1 MPLSGRMDL
10 SARPSVPLD
19 RDAEIGAGAMSGAFW
34 AAASGV
40 GFGAFQT
47 VNRRAVARMDV
58 FLATLIQLAVALA
71 VLAAL
76 VGATSERERL
86 ESIPAAA
93 LGWFALGG
101 AAHFFVGWTLLNISQ
116 QRIGAARTS
125 PLIATVPVFGAA
137 IAAVTLGELPSALS
151 WLGIALI
158 TLGAYV
164 VSAERLLR
172 GRVALSSSVSTR
184 ESVYGIGCAAAW
196 SLSPVFIRKG
206 LDLFDAPLL
215 GVAIGLAGSLAVYVV
230 VLATGNHGWSG
241 RSLGDALGLKVFAGV
256 LVALSTWGRWVALER
271 ISVGAVLALGLMSVP
286 VVLLLSPVLM
296 GREVERVN
304 VWVWLGAALVVGGS
318 LLLVIRGR

>member
-1 MPLSGRMDL
+1 MDL

-86 ESIPAAA
+86 GSIPAAA

-158 TLGAYV
+158 TLGAYA

-206 LDLFDAPLL
+206 LDLFDSPLL
-215 GVAIGLAGSLAVYVV
+215 GVAKGL
-230 VLATGNHGWSG
+230 
-241 RSLGDALGLKVFAGV
+241 AGV

>member
-1 MPLSGRMDL
+1 MDL

-19 RDAEIGAGAMSGAFW
+19 RDAEIGAGAM
-34 AAASGV
+34 
-40 GFGAFQT
+40 
-47 VNRRAVARMDV
+47 
-58 FLATLIQLAVALA
+58 
-71 VLAAL
+71 
-76 VGATSERERL
+76 SERERL

-137 IAAVTLGELPSALS
+137 IAAVTLGEQPSALS
-151 WLGIALI
+151 WLEIVLI
-158 TLGAYV
+158 TGGAYL

-172 GRVALSSSVSTR
+172 GAGPMSWRDSI
-184 ESVYGIGCAAAW
+184 YGVGCAVAW

-206 LDLFDAPLL
+206 LDGFDSPLL
-215 GVAIGLAGSLAVYVV
+215 GVAIGLAASLAGYLL
-230 VLATGNHGWSG
+230 VLAVGDHGWDR
-241 RSLGDALGLKVFAGV
+241 RSLGDAFGLKLLAGV

>member
-1 MPLSGRMDL
+1 L
-10 SARPSVPLD
+10 
-19 RDAEIGAGAMSGAFW
+19 SGAFW

-58 FLATLIQLAVALA
+58 YVATLIQLAVALA
-71 VLAAL
+71 VLL
-76 VGATSERERL
+76 VLIGATADRDRL
-86 ESIPAAA
+86 GAVPASAF
-93 LGWFALGG
+93 GWFVLGG

-125 PLIATVPVFGAA
+125 PLISTVPIFGAG
-137 IAAVTLGELPSALS
+137 IAAVTLGEFPAPLS
-151 WLGIALI
+151 WFGIALI

-172 GRVALSSSVSTR
+172 GGAPMSWRDSI
-184 ESVYGIGCAAAW
+184 YGVGCAAAW
-196 SLSPVFIRKG
+196 SLSPVFIREG
-206 LDLFDAPLL
+206 LDGFDSPLL
-215 GVAIGLAGSLAVYVV
+215 GVAIGLAASLAGYA
-230 VLATGNHGWSG
+230 VLLAAGNHAWDR
-241 RSLGDALGLKVFAGV
+241 RSLGDAPSLKVLAGV

-318 LLLVIRGR
+318 LLLVARGR

>member
-1 MPLSGRMDL
+1 
-10 SARPSVPLD
+10 VT
-19 RDAEIGAGAMSGAFW
+19 GAFW

-58 FLATLIQLAVALA
+58 YVATLIQLAVALA
-71 VLAAL
+71 VLLAL
-76 VGATSERERL
+76 VAATSDRDRL
-86 ESIPAAA
+86 GSVPASAF
-93 LGWFALGG
+93 GWFVLGG

-125 PLIATVPVFGAA
+125 PLIATVPVFGAG

-151 WLGIALI
+151 WLAIALI

-172 GRVALSSSVSTR
+172 GTTGAMSRRDSL
-184 ESVYGIGCAAAW
+184 YGVGCAVAW

-206 LDLFDAPLL
+206 LDGFDAPLL
-215 GVAIGLAGSLAVYVV
+215 GVAIGLAASLAGYLF
-230 VLATGNHGWSG
+230 VLAFGDRGWDR
-241 RSLGDALGLKVFAGV
+241 RSLGDALGLKVLAGV

-271 ISVGAVLALGLMSVP
+271 ISVGEVLALGLMSVP

-318 LLLVIRGR
+318 LLLVARGR

>member
-1 MPLSGRMDL
+1 MTGT
-10 SARPSVPLD
+10 AW
-19 RDAEIGAGAMSGAFW
+19 AF
-34 AAASGV
+34 ASGV

-58 FLATLIQLAVALA
+58 YVATLIQLAVALV
-71 VLAAL
+71 VLLAL
-76 VGATSERERL
+76 VGATSDRNRL
-86 ESIPAAA
+86 GSVPASAF
-93 LGWFALGG
+93 GWFVLGG

-137 IAAVTLGELPSALS
+137 IAAVTLQEFPPALS

-164 VSAERLLR
+164 VSAERLLGGAAR
-172 GRVALSSSVSTR
+172 MSRR
-184 ESVYGIGCAAAW
+184 DSVYGIGCAVAW

-206 LDLFDAPLL
+206 LDGFDSPLL
-215 GVAIGLAGSLAVYVV
+215 GVAIGLAASLAGYLL
-230 VLATGNHGWSG
+230 VLAVGDHGWDR
-241 RSLGDALGLKVFAGV
+241 RSLGDAFGLKLLAGV

-304 VWVWLGAALVVGGS
+304 VWVWLGAALVVAGS
-318 LLLVIRGR
+318 LLLVARGR

>member
-1 MPLSGRMDL
+1 MDL

-58 FLATLIQLAVALA
+58 FLATLIQLAVALV
-71 VLAAL
+71 VLLAL
-76 VGATSERERL
+76 VGATSDRDRL
-86 ESIPAAA
+86 GSVPASAF
-93 LGWFALGG
+93 GWFVLGG

-137 IAAVTLGELPSALS
+137 IAAVTLGEQPSALS
-151 WLGIALI
+151 WLGIVLI
-158 TLGAYV
+158 TGGAYL

-172 GRVALSSSVSTR
+172 GAGPMSWRDSI
-184 ESVYGIGCAAAW
+184 YGVGCAVAW

-206 LDLFDAPLL
+206 LDGFDSPLL
-215 GVAIGLAGSLAVYVV
+215 GVAIGLAASLAGYLL
-230 VLATGNHGWSG
+230 VLT
-241 RSLGDALGLKVFAGV
+241 
-256 LVALSTWGRWVALER
+256 
-271 ISVGAVLALGLMSVP
+271 
-286 VVLLLSPVLM
+286 
-296 GREVERVN
+296 
-304 VWVWLGAALVVGGS
+304 VGG
-318 LLLVIRGR
+318 RGW